1 MRVEPEAAE
10 DLSTETLPFAAAT
23 SPPGTVRRFRLTVLE
38 GPEPGRSRD
47 SRENR
52 VSIGHHALNDL
63 VLKDATVSRFHC
75 EVWIDG
81 GRARIRDL
89 GSRNGTMVDG
99 VGITEAFLRDGSK
112 LRLGPGLI
120 SFRGG
125 GKKNKAKPARPTQLG
140 APGGRAAAVRP

>member
-112 LRLGPGLI
+112 LRLGQVLI
-120 SFRGG
+120 SFEVGE
-125 GKKNKAKPARPTQLG
+125 KNNKLKLAERTELG
-140 APGGRAAAVRP
+140 RLVGQSAA